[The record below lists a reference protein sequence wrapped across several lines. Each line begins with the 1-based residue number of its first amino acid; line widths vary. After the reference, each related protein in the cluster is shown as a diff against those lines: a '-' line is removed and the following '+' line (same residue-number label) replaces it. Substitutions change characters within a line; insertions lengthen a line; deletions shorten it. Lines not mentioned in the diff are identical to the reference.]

1 MCSLE
6 PASARCVGLAGGL
19 ALGPVS
25 SVASGLRDRMLVPV
39 SYPVGCTGVH
49 SWVSSKG
56 IHTSGVNTLARVC
69 SCYECIQYVQSRLPY
84 VVCVASKWTYSRERA
99 APTHTRTWYVVPGTR
114 YTWYQV
120 QLSSGIK
127 KPWH

>member
-39 SYPVGCTGVH
+39 SYLVGCTGVH

-84 VVCVASKWTYSRERA
+84 VVCVASKWSRRA
-99 APTHTRTWYVVPGTR
+99 ACQRSAALRGR
-114 YTWYQV
+114 
-120 QLSSGIK
+120 
-127 KPWH
+127 